1 MATVE
6 KSIDVPV
13 PVSVA
18 YGSGRSSRSSRGSWK
33 ASRRSGGST
42 NAHVHWVAEIGG
54 QRHEW
59 DAEIESRQ
67 RRTDDWRGRVGSG
80 RVTDDDP
87 TR

>member
-1 MATVE
+1 MV
-6 KSIDVPV
+6 DVRV

-18 YGSGRSSRSSRGSWK
+18 YRQWTQFEEFPRFMEGVEEVRQIDD
-33 ASRRSGGST
+33 T
-42 NAHVHWVAEIGG
+42 HVHRVAEISG